1 MNAMEGEATH
11 GDSPSKECIDQPTI
25 VSLCLKII
33 AVWNCPMIIKCIYIS
48 F

>member
-25 VSLCLKII
+25 VSCMELS
-33 AVWNCPMIIKCIYIS
+33 NDH
-48 F
+48 